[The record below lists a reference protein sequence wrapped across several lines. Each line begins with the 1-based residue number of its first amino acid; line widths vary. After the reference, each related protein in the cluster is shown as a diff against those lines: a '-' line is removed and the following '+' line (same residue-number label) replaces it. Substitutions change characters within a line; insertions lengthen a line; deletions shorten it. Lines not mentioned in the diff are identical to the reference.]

1 MIQSANSAHFAN
13 AALRSSNCG
22 LHFEITARFMHA
34 SFSSMKRQEEDQK
47 KKKTKKK
54 TKNQNKK
61 IFQLQ
66 PEDVHVHVQLQRW
79 FPTKGTGKVS

>member
-13 AALRSSNCG
+13 AALRSSSCG

-47 KKKTKKK
+47 ERKKNQKK

-66 PEDVHVHVQLQRW
+66 PEDVHVQLQRW
-79 FPTKGTGKVS
+79 FPTKGTGDVS